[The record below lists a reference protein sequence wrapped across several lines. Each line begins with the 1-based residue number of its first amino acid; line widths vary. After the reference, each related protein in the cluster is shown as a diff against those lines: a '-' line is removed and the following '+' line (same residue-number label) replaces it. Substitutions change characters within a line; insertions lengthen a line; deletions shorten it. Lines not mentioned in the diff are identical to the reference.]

1 MALWTATVDIG
12 AGGQNASAT
21 DRNLYIGATGNLQY
35 LYDNRVQKI
44 AESVLGAPAASV
56 TFSSIP
62 GTYRHLGIRWTAV
75 GSTVANSIDVVLQA
89 NGDTG
94 ANYDSMLTLF
104 NSGGLNSS
112 QENLA
117 QASAKCGYMPASTG
131 AGAGG
136 GYIEIPFYAGTTLQK
151 MFTALA
157 GFKNANTTASIFSV
171 VVTGHWRSAAAI
183 TSILLKPSAGN
194 FITGSTFVLYGL
206 N

>member
-1 MALWTATVDIG
+1 MAIWTATADVA
-12 AGGQNASAT
+12 AGGVASAT
-21 DRNLYIGATGNLQY
+21 DRNTYIGATGNLQY

-44 AESVLGAPAASV
+44 AENVLGAPAASV

-62 GTYRHLGIRWTAV
+62 GTYRHLAIRWTAN
-75 GSTVANSIDVVLQA
+75 GSTVTPSLDVDLQF

-94 ANYDSMLTLF
+94 STYDGMLTLF

-117 QASAKCGYMPASTG
+117 QTVAKCGYMPGTTG

-136 GYIEIPFYAGTTLQK
+136 GYIEIPFYAGATLQK
-151 MFTALA
+151 MFTGLA
-157 GFKNANTTASIFSV
+157 GFKNANTTASIFSALF
-171 VVTGHWRSAAAI
+171 TGHWRSTAAI
-183 TSILLKPSAGN
+183 TSVLLKPASNN